1 MGTCTFRKPK
11 RFSSAYFGGGLVAE
25 SILSNSITKN
35 IADSLIWDNVEDW
48 ARRAKIVL
56 HGSNFG
62 RNASIVQKS
71 VAIVVGNT
79 LHHATIVTSN
89 HTTIEL
95 FVPPGEGA
103 GVIRVSVEGNTNEN
117 LPTIDYLPPAIN
129 RVTFPES
136 NGKYAV
142 PTSGCAEYKDKIN
155 EATGARVCKTGKRA
169 LFSIQGENFG
179 MTEPRVVIVDMA
191 GREVLCNIYH
201 IPTSK

>member
-1 MGTCTFRKPK
+1 MGK
-11 RFSSAYFGGGLVAE
+11 A
-25 SILSNSITKN
+25 
-35 IADSLIWDNVEDW
+35 
-48 ARRAKIVL
+48 AKIVL

-89 HTTIEL
+89 HSTIEL

-103 GVIRVSVEGNTNEN
+103 GVIRVTVEGNTNTN
-117 LPTIDYLPPAIN
+117 LPTINYLPPAIR

-155 EATGARVCKTGKRA
+155 ESTGARVCKTGKRT
-169 LFSIQGENFG
+169 FQCSRRKFC

-191 GREVLCNIYH
+191 GREVLCNIISH
-201 IPTSK
+201 STSK